1 MRYERNGCYSS
12 SNNPN
17 ARGFQTNYVYS
28 KLKHNYFDYFSKL
41 LKLEKHGSI
50 VDSDL
55 EIYAKHIKNLS

>member
-1 MRYERNGCYSS
+1 
-12 SNNPN
+12 
-17 ARGFQTNYVYS
+17 
-28 KLKHNYFDYFSKL
+28 L